1 MSVANKLC
9 FLTGA
14 AVIGIGMTGGIEV
27 GRDQSF
33 SPPGGDESYAQ
44 SQVSSSYSVNRNNLP
59 PGAPETNPWMTN
71 TPGAS
76 ADPSGLQT
84 GSYRGDVNAAEGI
97 IGTYNV
103 GYDEDLNGWCARGVS
118 KILEAYTGMP
128 ITSTSGA
135 NAKHMG
141 PILTGKFGMTAV
153 ADNGSYQNG
162 DTRVL
167 QNSGA
172 GHIETYMNGRWV
184 SDFVQNGPST
194 GNPRYSGSQLY
205 RFL

>member
-1 MSVANKLC
+1 MSLINKVC
-9 FLTGA
+9 FAGGA
-14 AVIGIGMTGGIEV
+14 AVLMIGVNGGVEL
-27 GRDQSF
+27 GSNK
-33 SPPGGDESYAQ
+33 SNYPPGGDEEYVHSRA
-44 SQVSSSYSVNRNNLP
+44 SSSYSVDRSSLP
-59 PGAPETNPWMTN
+59 PGASEANPWRTN
-71 TPGAS
+71 NTGAL
-76 ADPSGLQT
+76 ADPSQYQT
-84 GSYRGDVNAAEGI
+84 GDYMGDAAAAEGI

-103 GYDEDLNGWCARGVS
+103 GYDPAKNGWCARGVS
-118 KILEAYTGMP
+118 KILEAYCGMP
-128 ITSTSGA
+128 ITATSGA

-153 ADNGSYQNG
+153 ADTGVYQNG

-167 QNSGA
+167 QNRGA

-194 GNPRYSGSQLY
+194 GNPRYSSSQLY